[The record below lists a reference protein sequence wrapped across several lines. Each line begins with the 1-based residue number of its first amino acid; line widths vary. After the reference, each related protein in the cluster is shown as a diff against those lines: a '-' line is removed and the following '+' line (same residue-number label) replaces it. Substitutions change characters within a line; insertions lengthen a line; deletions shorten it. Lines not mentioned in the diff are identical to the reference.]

1 MVQPGIALDSL
12 NIETLRKVATEKWHK
27 GQITNRFSAAQL
39 RRVLDA
45 DILPDIP
52 PSTLT
57 LPADSRAVA
66 INHILRAALQAQAEA
81 EADGDTPPDEEET
94 EAEADAEEA
103 EPEGETEAD
112 AEEAEPEGETEAD
125 AAAPTVETPADPDGL
140 TPVGVIAASL
150 VQAER
155 TLHGARIDR
164 AAAAHRLKAIT
175 EEQTELRNALKH
187 LDRQVETQDK
197 ERQGLL
203 TRLRESVAGG

>member
-112 AEEAEPEGETEAD
+112 A
-125 AAAPTVETPADPDGL
+125 AAPTVETPADPDGL